1 MITDLKQFAETVKP
15 SVAVV
20 GLGGAGCNITTWIS
34 EKGMAGGRII
44 AANTD
49 VNHLHVQKADKLIL
63 LGERLCKGHGCG
75 GFPEM
80 GATATRENLTELR
93 AELENT
99 NLVFLVAGLGG
110 GTGTGAMPV
119 VAELTREL
127 GALTIGCV
135 TIPFTIE
142 MSRREKSREAIN
154 LLAQS
159 CDSVVIIDNSKL
171 REVAG
176 NLPLKE
182 ALNVANALVGAF
194 VKNLTDTITQP
205 SLVNLD
211 YADLRAV
218 MERGGVSSIGIGEGD
233 GENRVEKAVA
243 QAVSTPLL
251 DVRDISTSYGVLVHI
266 VGGEDLT
273 LEEVAVA
280 GELIMDKVPDTKRI
294 IWGAK
299 VDNNLTGS
307 VRVMAVLTGVE
318 SPFISGEITETRSK
332 EIVAGERAEPE
343 PVYARPEEP
352 ADEVAERK
360 HRSVTKAETKAETS
374 KQKQEVKNVHK
385 NAEEKSSNS
394 YIWIGLILL
403 IILIILW
410 YFFEAL

>member
-1 MITDLKQFAETVKP
+1 MVTDLKAFAKAAKP

-20 GLGGAGCNITTWIS
+20 GLGGAGCNITTWIA
-34 EKGMAGGRII
+34 EKGIAGGRII

-49 VNHLHVQKADKLIL
+49 VNHLHVQKADKLVV
-63 LGERLCKGHGCG
+63 LGEKLCKGRGCG
-75 GFPEM
+75 GYPEM
-80 GATATRENLTELR
+80 GAQATQESI
-93 AELENT
+93 AELKAELDGS

-119 VAELTREL
+119 VADLTREL

-142 MSRREKSREAIN
+142 MARREKAREAIN

-218 MERGGVSSIGIGEGD
+218 MERGGISSIGIGEGD
-233 GENRVEKAVA
+233 GADRVAKAVA
-243 QAVSTPLL
+243 QAISTPLL
-251 DVRDISTSYGVLVHI
+251 DVADIAASYGVLIHI

-273 LEEVAVA
+273 LEEVAVT
-280 GELIMDKVPDTKRI
+280 GEMIMDKVPNTKRI

-299 VDNNLTGS
+299 VDDTLTGK

-318 SPFISGEITETRSK
+318 SPF
-332 EIVAGERAEPE
+332 VAGKVKEVVRE
-343 PVYARPEEP
+343 VEEP
-352 ADEVAERK
+352 RPAPRVEAPKPRPAPRVEAPK
-360 HRSVTKAETKAETS
+360 PQPKV
-374 KQKQEVKNVHK
+374 
-385 NAEEKSSNS
+385 EEKKGVSS
-394 YIWIGLILL
+394 YVWIGIILL
-403 IILIILW
+403 IILILLW
-410 YFFEAL
+410 YFTK

>member
-1 MITDLKQFAETVKP
+1 MVTDLKAFAKAAKP

-20 GLGGAGCNITTWIS
+20 GLGGAGCNITTWIA
-34 EKGMAGGRII
+34 EKGIAGGRII

-49 VNHLHVQKADKLIL
+49 VNHLHVQKADKLIV
-63 LGERLCKGHGCG
+63 LGEKLCKGRGCG
-75 GFPEM
+75 GYPEM
-80 GATATRENLTELR
+80 GAQATQENAVELK
-93 AELENT
+93 AELEGS

-110 GTGTGAMPV
+110 GTGTGAIPV
-119 VAELTREL
+119 VAGITREL

-142 MSRREKSREAIN
+142 MARRERAREAIN

-233 GENRVEKAVA
+233 GADRVAKAVA
-243 QAVSTPLL
+243 QAISTPLL
-251 DVRDISTSYGVLVHI
+251 DVADIGASYGVLIHI

-273 LEEVAVA
+273 LEEVAVT
-280 GELIMDKVPDTKRI
+280 GEMIMDKVPNTKRI

-299 VDNNLTGS
+299 VDDALTGK

-318 SPFISGEITETRSK
+318 SPFVSGKAKEEVREEVEETKPAPR
-332 EIVAGERAEPE
+332 PE
-343 PVYARPEEP
+343 PPKPRPAPRVEAPKPQPKKE
-352 ADEVAERK
+352 
-360 HRSVTKAETKAETS
+360 
-374 KQKQEVKNVHK
+374 
-385 NAEEKSSNS
+385 EEKGSST

-403 IILIILW
+403 IILILLW
-410 YFFEAL
+410 YFTR

>member
-1 MITDLKQFAETVKP
+1 MVTDLKEFARTAKP

-20 GLGGAGCNITTWIS
+20 GLGGAGCNITTWIA
-34 EKGMAGGRII
+34 EKGISGGTII

-49 VNHLHVQKADKLIL
+49 VNHLYVQKADKVIL
-63 LGERLCKGHGCG
+63 LGEKICKGHGCG
-75 GFPEM
+75 GYPEM
-80 GATATRENLTELR
+80 GAQATRENIEELE
-93 AELENT
+93 AELQGT

-110 GTGTGAMPV
+110 GTGTGAIPV
-119 VAELTREL
+119 VAELTRSL
-127 GALTIGCV
+127 NALTIGCV

-142 MSRREKSREAIN
+142 MSRREKAREAIK
-154 LLAQS
+154 LLAES

-218 MERGGVSSIGIGEGD
+218 MERGGISSIGIGEGD
-233 GENRVEKAVA
+233 GADRVIKAVS
-243 QAVSTPLL
+243 QAISTPLL
-251 DVRDISTSYGVLVHI
+251 DVTNISDCYGVLIHI

-273 LEEVAVA
+273 LEEVAVT
-280 GELIMDKVPDTKRI
+280 GELIMDKVPNTKRI

-299 VDNNLTGS
+299 VDNSLTGK

-318 SPFISGEITETRSK
+318 SPFVSGAMEKVK
-332 EIVAGERAEPE
+332 EVEPE
-343 PVYARPEEP
+343 PPKPEPKPEPRQEPPKPKPTPKIEAPRPQLKIE
-352 ADEVAERK
+352 
-360 HRSVTKAETKAETS
+360 
-374 KQKQEVKNVHK
+374 
-385 NAEEKSSNS
+385 EEKSSND
-394 YIWIGLILL
+394 YIWYAIILL
-403 IILIILW
+403 IILVMLW
-410 YFFEAL
+410 YFFLR

>member
-1 MITDLKQFAETVKP
+1 MVTDLKELAKAAKP

-20 GLGGAGCNITTWIS
+20 GLGGAGCNITTWIA

-49 VNHLHVQKADKLIL
+49 VNHLYIQKADKLVL
-63 LGERLCKGHGCG
+63 LGEKLCKGHGCG
-75 GFPEM
+75 GYPEM
-80 GATATRENLTELR
+80 GAQATRENIGELK
-93 AELENT
+93 AELAGA

-119 VAELTREL
+119 VAELTREM

-142 MSRREKSREAIN
+142 MSRREKARDAIN
-154 LLAQS
+154 LLASS
-159 CDSVVIIDNSKL
+159 CDSVVIIDNTKL

-176 NLPLKE
+176 NLPLKQ

-218 MERGGVSSIGIGEGD
+218 MERGGISSIGIGEAD
-233 GENRVEKAVA
+233 GEDRVGKAVA
-243 QAVSTPLL
+243 QAISTPLL
-251 DVRDISTSYGVLVHI
+251 DVRDISTSYGVLIHI
-266 VGGEDLT
+266 IGGEDLT

-280 GELIMDKVPDTKRI
+280 GELIMDKVPNTKRI

-299 VDNNLTGS
+299 VDKSLTGA

-318 SPFISGEITETRSK
+318 SPFLSGEVK
-332 EIVAGERAEPE
+332 EKVKEEEKVIEEPEPE
-343 PVYARPEEP
+343 PVKPKVEP
-352 ADEVAERK
+352 PKPKPVAKVEPPK
-360 HRSVTKAETKAETS
+360 P
-374 KQKQEVKNVHK
+374 EVKK
-385 NAEEKSSNS
+385 EEKSYT
-394 YIWIGLILL
+394 YIWIA
-403 IILIILW
+403 IILIIILILLW
-410 YFFEAL
+410 YFTQAG

>member
-1 MITDLKQFAETVKP
+1 MVTDLKAFAKAAKP

-20 GLGGAGCNITTWIS
+20 GLGGAGCNITTWIA
-34 EKGMAGGRII
+34 EKGIAGGRII

-49 VNHLHVQKADKLIL
+49 VNHLYVQKADKLII
-63 LGERLCKGHGCG
+63 LGEKLCKGHGCG
-75 GFPEM
+75 GYPEM
-80 GATATRENLTELR
+80 GAQATKESIDELKTEL
-93 AELENT
+93 EGS

-110 GTGTGAMPV
+110 GTGTGAIPV
-119 VAELTREL
+119 VADITREL

-142 MSRREKSREAIN
+142 MARREKAREAIN

-176 NLPLKE
+176 NLPLKQ
-182 ALNVANALVGAF
+182 ALDVANALVGSF

-233 GENRVEKAVA
+233 GVDRVSKAVA
-243 QAVSTPLL
+243 QAISTPLL
-251 DVRDISTSYGVLVHI
+251 DVRDIAASYGVLIHI

-273 LEEVAVA
+273 LEEVAVT
-280 GELIMDKVPDTKRI
+280 GEMIMDKVPNTKRI

-299 VDNNLTGS
+299 VDDTLTGK

-318 SPFISGEITETRSK
+318 SPFVTGKVK
-332 EIVAGERAEPE
+332 EEVKEEEAPPAPRPE
-343 PVYARPEEP
+343 PVRPKP
-352 ADEVAERK
+352 APRVEAPKPQPKV
-360 HRSVTKAETKAETS
+360 
-374 KQKQEVKNVHK
+374 
-385 NAEEKSSNS
+385 EEKKGVSS
-394 YIWIGLILL
+394 YVWVAIILVIILILL
-403 IILIILW
+403 W
-410 YFFEAL
+410 YFTRP

>member
-1 MITDLKQFAETVKP
+1 MVTDLKEFAKTAKP

-20 GLGGAGCNITTWIS
+20 GLGGAGCNITTWIA
-34 EKGMAGGRII
+34 EKGITGGRII

-49 VNHLHVQKADKLIL
+49 VNHLYVQKADKVIL
-63 LGERLCKGHGCG
+63 LGEKLCKGHGCG
-75 GFPEM
+75 GYPEM
-80 GATATRENLTELR
+80 GAQATRENIDELK
-93 AELENT
+93 AELEGT

-110 GTGTGAMPV
+110 GTGTGAIPV
-119 VAELTREL
+119 VAELTRSVN
-127 GALTIGCV
+127 ALTIGCV

-142 MSRREKSREAIN
+142 MSRREKAREAIK
-154 LLAQS
+154 LLAES

-218 MERGGVSSIGIGEGD
+218 MERGGISSIGIGEGD
-233 GENRVEKAVA
+233 GVERVTKAVS
-243 QAVSTPLL
+243 QAISTPLL
-251 DVRDISTSYGVLVHI
+251 DVTNISDCYGVLIHI

-273 LEEVAVA
+273 LEEVAVT
-280 GELIMDKVPDTKRI
+280 GELIMDKVPNTKRI

-299 VDNNLTGS
+299 VDNSLTGK

-318 SPFISGEITETRSK
+318 SPFISGSSEK
-332 EIVAGERAEPE
+332 VKEPE
-343 PVYARPEEP
+343 PEP
-352 ADEVAERK
+352 APEPEPKPEPPKPKPVRI
-360 HRSVTKAETKAETS
+360 ETPRPQPKVE
-374 KQKQEVKNVHK
+374 
-385 NAEEKSSNS
+385 EEKGNSN
-394 YIWIGLILL
+394 YIWYAIILL
-403 IILIILW
+403 IILILIW
-410 YFFEAL
+410 YWLQ

>member
-1 MITDLKQFAETVKP
+1 MVTDLKAFAKAAKP

-20 GLGGAGCNITTWIS
+20 GLGGAGCNITTWIA
-34 EKGMAGGRII
+34 EKGIAGGRII

-49 VNHLHVQKADKLIL
+49 VNHLYVQKADKLIV
-63 LGERLCKGHGCG
+63 LGEKLCKGRGCG
-75 GFPEM
+75 GYPEM
-80 GATATRENLTELR
+80 GAAATNENAAELI
-93 AELENT
+93 AELEGS

-110 GTGTGAMPV
+110 GTGTGAIPV
-119 VAELTREL
+119 VAGITREL

-142 MSRREKSREAIN
+142 MARRERAREAIN

-233 GENRVEKAVA
+233 GADRVSKAVA
-243 QAVSTPLL
+243 QAISTPLL
-251 DVRDISTSYGVLVHI
+251 DVTDISASYGVLIHI

-273 LEEVAVA
+273 LEEVAVT
-280 GELIMDKVPDTKRI
+280 GEMIMDKVPNTKRV

-299 VDNNLTGS
+299 VDDALTGK

-318 SPFISGEITETRSK
+318 SPFVSGKAK
-332 EIVAGERAEPE
+332 EEVVE
-343 PVYARPEEP
+343 VEEP
-352 ADEVAERK
+352 APAPRPEPKPRPAPRVEAPRPQPKKE
-360 HRSVTKAETKAETS
+360 
-374 KQKQEVKNVHK
+374 
-385 NAEEKSSNS
+385 EEKGSSA
-394 YIWIGLILL
+394 YIWIGIILL
-403 IILIILW
+403 IILILLW
-410 YFFEAL
+410 YFTR

>member
-1 MITDLKQFAETVKP
+1 MVTDLKEFAKTAKP

-20 GLGGAGCNITTWIS
+20 GLGGAGCNITTWIA

-49 VNHLHVQKADKLIL
+49 VNHLYIQKADKLIL
-63 LGERLCKGHGCG
+63 LGEKLCHGHGCG
-75 GFPEM
+75 GYPEM
-80 GATATRENLTELR
+80 GAQATRENINELKE
-93 AELENT
+93 ELGGS
-99 NLVFLVAGLGG
+99 NLVFLVTGLGG

-119 VAELTREL
+119 VAEITREM

-142 MSRREKSREAIN
+142 MSRREKAREAIN
-154 LLAQS
+154 LLAQT

-218 MERGGVSSIGIGEGD
+218 MERGGVSSIGIGESD
-233 GENRVEKAVA
+233 GKDRVEKAVS
-243 QAVSTPLL
+243 QAISTPLL
-251 DVRDISTSYGVLVHI
+251 DVRDISASYGVLIHI

-299 VDNNLTGS
+299 VDNNMTGM

-318 SPFISGEITETRSK
+318 SSFLSGEQVHSKKETPVEK
-332 EIVAGERAEPE
+332 PE
-343 PVYARPEEP
+343 PVVEPVKPKPEPMPAKVETPRPKP
-352 ADEVAERK
+352 
-360 HRSVTKAETKAETS
+360 VTKVEPPK
-374 KQKQEVKNVHK
+374 
-385 NAEEKSSNS
+385 EEGKGSSM
-394 YIWIGLILL
+394 YIW
-403 IILIILW
+403 IILIILIVLGLLW
-410 YFFEAL
+410 YLLR

>member
-1 MITDLKQFAETVKP
+1 MVTDLKEFAKTAKP

-20 GLGGAGCNITTWIS
+20 GLGGAGCNITTWIA
-34 EKGMAGGRII
+34 EKGITGGRII

-49 VNHLHVQKADKLIL
+49 VNHLYVQKADKVIL
-63 LGERLCKGHGCG
+63 LGQKLCKGHGCG
-75 GFPEM
+75 GYPEM
-80 GATATRENLTELR
+80 GAQATRENVDELK
-93 AELENT
+93 AELEGT

-110 GTGTGAMPV
+110 GTGTGAIPV
-119 VAELTREL
+119 VAELTRSIN
-127 GALTIGCV
+127 ALTIGCV

-142 MSRREKSREAIN
+142 MSRREKAREAIK
-154 LLAQS
+154 LLAES

-218 MERGGVSSIGIGEGD
+218 MERGGISSIGIGEGD
-233 GENRVEKAVA
+233 GVDRVIKAVS
-243 QAVSTPLL
+243 QAISTPLL
-251 DVRDISTSYGVLVHI
+251 DVTNISDCYGVLIHI

-273 LEEVAVA
+273 LEEVAVT
-280 GELIMDKVPDTKRI
+280 GELIMDKVPNTKRI

-299 VDNNLTGS
+299 VDNSLTGK

-318 SPFISGEITETRSK
+318 SPFISGSSEK
-332 EIVAGERAEPE
+332 VKEPE
-343 PVYARPEEP
+343 PEP
-352 ADEVAERK
+352 APEPEPKPEPPKPKPVRIEAPKPQPKVE
-360 HRSVTKAETKAETS
+360 
-374 KQKQEVKNVHK
+374 
-385 NAEEKSSNS
+385 EEKGNSN
-394 YIWIGLILL
+394 YVWYAIILL
-403 IILIILW
+403 IILILIW
-410 YFFEAL
+410 YFFFQ

>member
-1 MITDLKQFAETVKP
+1 LVTDLKEFAKTAKP

-20 GLGGAGCNITTWIS
+20 GLGGAGCNITTWIA
-34 EKGMAGGRII
+34 EKGMTGGRII

-49 VNHLHVQKADKLIL
+49 VNHLHVQKADKLVL
-63 LGERLCKGHGCG
+63 LGEKLCKGHGCG
-75 GFPEM
+75 GYPEM
-80 GATATRENLTELR
+80 GAQATRENVTELR
-93 AELENT
+93 DELEGT

-110 GTGTGAMPV
+110 GTGTGAIPV
-119 VAELTREL
+119 AAEITREM

-142 MSRREKSREAIN
+142 MARREKAREAIN
-154 LLAQS
+154 LLASS

-233 GENRVEKAVA
+233 GQDRVGKAVA
-243 QAVSTPLL
+243 QAISTPLL
-251 DVRDISTSYGVLVHI
+251 DVRDISASYGVLVHI

-280 GELIMDKVPDTKRI
+280 GELIMDKVPNTKRI

-299 VDNNLTGS
+299 VDNSLTGK

-318 SPFISGEITETRSK
+318 SPFIGGEDSHTKKVI
-332 EIVAGERAEPE
+332 
-343 PVYARPEEP
+343 EEP
-352 ADEVAERK
+352 AP
-360 HRSVTKAETKAETS
+360 ETEPVRPRVEPPKPKPVVKIETP
-374 KQKQEVKNVHK
+374 KQEVKK
-385 NAEEKSSNS
+385 EEKSNSS

-403 IILIILW
+403 IILILLW
-410 YFFEAL
+410 YLTKGG

>member
-1 MITDLKQFAETVKP
+1 MVTDLKEFAKAAKP

-20 GLGGAGCNITTWIS
+20 GLGGAGCNITTWIA
-34 EKGMAGGRII
+34 EKGITGGRII

-49 VNHLHVQKADKLIL
+49 VNHLYVQKADKVVL
-63 LGERLCKGHGCG
+63 LGEKLCKGHGCG
-75 GFPEM
+75 GYPEM
-80 GATATRENLTELR
+80 GARATQENVAELR
-93 AELENT
+93 AELEGS
-99 NLVFLVAGLGG
+99 NLVFLLAGLGG

-142 MSRREKSREAIN
+142 MARREKAREAIN
-154 LLAQS
+154 LLAKS

-233 GENRVEKAVA
+233 GAERVSKAVA
-243 QAVSTPLL
+243 QAISTPLL
-251 DVRDISTSYGVLVHI
+251 DVTDISASYGVLIHI

-273 LEEVAVA
+273 LEEVAVT
-280 GELIMDKVPDTKRI
+280 GELIMDKVPNTKRI

-299 VDNNLTGS
+299 VDNNSTGK

-318 SPFISGEITETRSK
+318 SPFVSGKAK
-332 EIVAGERAEPE
+332 EEVKE
-343 PVYARPEEP
+343 VVEEP
-352 ADEVAERK
+352 APEPIPEPPKPKPVPKVEPPK
-360 HRSVTKAETKAETS
+360 PQPKV
-374 KQKQEVKNVHK
+374 
-385 NAEEKSSNS
+385 EEKKSTSP
-394 YIWIGLILL
+394 YIWVA
-403 IILIILW
+403 IILIIILVLLW
-410 YFFEAL
+410 YFFSGQGQ

>member
-1 MITDLKQFAETVKP
+1 MVTDLKEFAKTAKP

-20 GLGGAGCNITTWIS
+20 GLGGAGCNITTWIA
-34 EKGMAGGRII
+34 EKGITGGRII

-49 VNHLHVQKADKLIL
+49 VNHLYVQKADKVIL
-63 LGERLCKGHGCG
+63 LGQKLCKGHGCG
-75 GFPEM
+75 GYPEM
-80 GATATRENLTELR
+80 GAQATRENVDELK
-93 AELENT
+93 AELEGT

-110 GTGTGAMPV
+110 GTGTGAIPV
-119 VAELTREL
+119 VAELTRSIN
-127 GALTIGCV
+127 ALTIGCV

-142 MSRREKSREAIN
+142 MSRREKAREAIK
-154 LLAQS
+154 LLAES

-218 MERGGVSSIGIGEGD
+218 MERGGISSIGIGEGD
-233 GENRVEKAVA
+233 GVDRVIKAVS
-243 QAVSTPLL
+243 QAISTPLL
-251 DVRDISTSYGVLVHI
+251 DVTNISDCYGVLIHI

-273 LEEVAVA
+273 LEEVAVT
-280 GELIMDKVPDTKRI
+280 GELIMDKVPNTKRI

-299 VDNNLTGS
+299 VDNSLTGK

-318 SPFISGEITETRSK
+318 SPFISGSSEK
-332 EIVAGERAEPE
+332 VKEPE
-343 PVYARPEEP
+343 PEP
-352 ADEVAERK
+352 APEPEPKPEPPKPKPVRI
-360 HRSVTKAETKAETS
+360 ETPRPQPKVE
-374 KQKQEVKNVHK
+374 
-385 NAEEKSSNS
+385 EEKGNSN
-394 YIWIGLILL
+394 YVWYAIILL
-403 IILIILW
+403 IILILIW
-410 YFFEAL
+410 YFFFQ

>member
-1 MITDLKQFAETVKP
+1 MVTDLKEFAKTAKP

-20 GLGGAGCNITTWIS
+20 GLGGAGSNITTWIA

-49 VNHLHVQKADKLIL
+49 VNHLHIQKADKLIL

-80 GATATRENLTELR
+80 GAQATRENFNELK
-93 AELENT
+93 AELQGS

-119 VAELTREL
+119 VAEITREL

-142 MSRREKSREAIN
+142 MARREKAREAVK

-233 GENRVEKAVA
+233 GEDRVGKAVA

-251 DVRDISTSYGVLVHI
+251 DVRDISESYGVLVHI

-280 GELIMDKVPDTKRI
+280 GELIMDKVPNTKRI

-299 VDNNLTGS
+299 VDNQLTGM

-318 SPFISGEITETRSK
+318 SPFISGELMQMKRE
-332 EIVAGERAEPE
+332 
-343 PVYARPEEP
+343 
-352 ADEVAERK
+352 EVAEEPRHEMAK
-360 HRSVTKAETKAETS
+360 PRVEAPKPKPVAKVEPA
-374 KQKQEVKNVHK
+374 KQEVKK
-385 NAEEKSSNS
+385 AQKEKSSNY
-394 YIWIGLILL
+394 YIYIGLILL
-403 IILIILW
+403 IILILLW
-410 YFFEAL
+410 YFLVQGQ

>member
-1 MITDLKQFAETVKP
+1 MVTDLKEFAKTAKP

-20 GLGGAGCNITTWIS
+20 GLGGAGCNITTWIA
-34 EKGMAGGRII
+34 EKGMTGGRII

-49 VNHLHVQKADKLIL
+49 VNHLYVQKADKLIL
-63 LGERLCKGHGCG
+63 LGEKLCKGHGCG
-75 GFPEM
+75 GYPEM
-80 GATATRENLTELR
+80 GAQATKENITELR
-93 AELENT
+93 AELEGT

-119 VAELTREL
+119 AAELTREM

-142 MSRREKSREAIN
+142 MARREKAREAIN
-154 LLAQS
+154 LLASS

-233 GENRVEKAVA
+233 GQDRVGKAVA
-243 QAVSTPLL
+243 QAISTPLL
-251 DVRDISTSYGVLVHI
+251 DVRDISASYGVLVHI

-280 GELIMDKVPDTKRI
+280 GEMIMDKVPNTKRI

-299 VDNNLTGS
+299 VDNTLTGK

-318 SPFISGEITETRSK
+318 SPFIGGEDRQAKK
-332 EIVAGERAEPE
+332 EEEPAPEPEPE
-343 PVYARPEEP
+343 PVRPRVEP
-352 ADEVAERK
+352 PKPKPVVK
-360 HRSVTKAETKAETS
+360 VETP
-374 KQKQEVKNVHK
+374 KQEIKK
-385 NAEEKSSNS
+385 EEKGSSS
-394 YIWIGLILL
+394 YIWFGLILL
-403 IILIILW
+403 IILILLW
-410 YFFEAL
+410 YLTRGG

>member
-1 MITDLKQFAETVKP
+1 MVTDLKEFAKTAKP

-20 GLGGAGCNITTWIS
+20 GLGGAGCNITTWIA

-49 VNHLHVQKADKLIL
+49 VNHLYIQKADKLIL
-63 LGERLCKGHGCG
+63 LGEKLCHGHGCG
-75 GFPEM
+75 GYPEM
-80 GATATRENLTELR
+80 GAQATRENINELKE
-93 AELENT
+93 ELGGA

-119 VAELTREL
+119 VAEITREM

-154 LLAQS
+154 LLAQT

-171 REVAG
+171 REIAG

-233 GENRVEKAVA
+233 GKDRVGKAVS
-243 QAVSTPLL
+243 QAISTPLL
-251 DVRDISTSYGVLVHI
+251 DVRDISASYGVLIHI

-280 GELIMDKVPDTKRI
+280 GELIMDKVPNTKRI

-299 VDNNLTGS
+299 VDNNMTGM

-318 SPFISGEITETRSK
+318 SPFLSGEQMLSK
-332 EIVAGERAEPE
+332 MEAPVEKPE
-343 PVYARPEEP
+343 PVVEPVKPKPEPIPVKVETP
-352 ADEVAERK
+352 AKVETPK
-360 HRSVTKAETKAETS
+360 PKPVTKVEPPK
-374 KQKQEVKNVHK
+374 
-385 NAEEKSSNS
+385 EEGKGSSM
-394 YIWIGLILL
+394 YIW
-403 IILIILW
+403 IILIILIVLGLLW
-410 YFFEAL
+410 YLSR